1 MRRPSAL
8 APGGCY
14 RSAVPIPDEVLGRI
28 AATALELADTPELDT
43 FLLGVAADSV
53 RESAA
58 LGADAVVD
66 VFRTDDPEEAREVL
80 THLEATLEAHPRR
93 RTLRIDNAPLP
104 PSAGSGGT
112 LRVYVAL
119 WALS

>member
-14 RSAVPIPDEVLGRI
+14 RAAVPIPDEVLGRI

-43 FLLGVAADSV
+43 FLLGVAAASV

-80 THLEATLEAHPRR
+80 THLEATLEAQAAPFYGGGKEAASPRQKEAK
-93 RTLRIDNAPLP
+93 DQ
-104 PSAGSGGT
+104 
-112 LRVYVAL
+112 
-119 WALS
+119 